1 MVRSALVNGLTDL
14 TSRWRSKAFLP
25 TTLIVRITNRC
36 NLRCVQCGQWG
47 ERGVWRHGLPE
58 PLSDELTTSEWI
70 GLVDA
75 HPRALSHIYFW
86 GGEPLLR
93 RDLWEIV
100 GAASRRGITTELST
114 NGTLLRAQHEGVTE
128 SGLDYLAVS
137 LDGPA
142 AVNEK
147 IRVGASNGHVAVL
160 DGVQALVDR
169 KRRMGLTVPLI
180 EICMTL
186 TEANQ
191 REIRNLYEEAKRLGV
206 DVFHVQLGIFST
218 RSLIAASEARFR
230 NAFAAEPRFFRG
242 FERDVSD
249 MQASLIREQLAWI
262 QRDVDTHG
270 ALLFRQT
277 PADPCDIGDYFHEPQ
292 RFLTRPQ
299 CAVPWK
305 YMQVMPNGDVAF
317 CMDFPDFIAGNVR
330 SEDWVSIWNGS
341 RARKFR
347 DQLRVGGPFAA
358 CSRCC
363 TLLASS
369 SKLALILRQAGR

>member
-1 MVRSALVNGLTDL
+1 MLRSALVNGITDF

-47 ERGVWRHGLPE
+47 ERGVWKSGLPE

-75 HPRALSHIYFW
+75 HPRAFSHIYFW

-93 RDLWEIV
+93 GDLWQIV
-100 GAASRRGITTELST
+100 AAASRRGITTELST

-142 AVNEK
+142 AVNER
-147 IRVGASNGHVAVL
+147 IRVGASNGHLAVL
-160 DGVQALVDR
+160 DGVQALVDG
-169 KRRMGLTVPLI
+169 KRRMGLKVPLI

-191 REIRNLYEEAKRLGV
+191 GEIRNLYEEAKRLGV
-206 DVFHVQLGIFST
+206 DVFHVQFGIFST
-218 RSLIAASEARFR
+218 RSLIATSEARFR
-230 NAFAAEPRFFRG
+230 HAFAAEPRFFRG
-242 FERDVSD
+242 FERDVSR
-249 MQASLIREQLAWI
+249 MRAGAILEQLAWI
-262 QRDVDTHG
+262 QRDVDRHG

-277 PADPCDIGDYFHEPQ
+277 PADSCDIDDYFHQPQ
-292 RFLTRPQ
+292 RFLGRPQ

-347 DQLRVGGPFAA
+347 DQLMAGGPFAA

-369 SKLALILRQAGR
+369 SKLALILRQARR

>member
-1 MVRSALVNGLTDL
+1 MLRSALVNGIADF

-47 ERGVWRHGLPE
+47 ERGVWRHGRPE
-58 PLSDELTTSEWI
+58 QSSDELTTSEWI

-93 RDLWEIV
+93 GDLWEIV

-169 KRRMGLTVPLI
+169 KRRMGLKVPLI

-191 REIRNLYEEAKRLGV
+191 GEIRNLYEEAKRLGV
-206 DVFHVQLGIFST
+206 DVFHVQFGIFST
-218 RSLIAASEARFR
+218 RSLIATSEARFR
-230 NAFAAEPRFFRG
+230 HAFAAESRFFRG
-242 FERDVSD
+242 FERDVSR
-249 MQASLIREQLAWI
+249 MQASAIQEQLAWI
-262 QRDVDTHG
+262 QRDVDRHG

-277 PADPCDIGDYFHEPQ
+277 PADPCDIDDYFHQPQ

-347 DQLRVGGPFAA
+347 DELMAGGPFAA

-369 SKLALILRQAGR
+369 SKLALILRQARR